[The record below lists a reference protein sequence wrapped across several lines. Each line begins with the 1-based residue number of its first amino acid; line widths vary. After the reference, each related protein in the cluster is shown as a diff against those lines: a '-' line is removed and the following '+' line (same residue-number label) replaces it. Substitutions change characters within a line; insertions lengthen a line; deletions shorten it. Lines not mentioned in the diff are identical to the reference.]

1 MANYQ
6 KLFTGVGG
14 LLIGGAIGTLIQG
27 IRLRELKKKTDALEN
42 ERKELEE
49 SAQVYKESILN
60 TIESAKEKCLNMVDE
75 GLVTF
80 VDENGD
86 KHVVSLFDEQEM
98 DEAFS
103 HPNWHMTFD

>member
-6 KLFTGVGG
+6 KLFAGVGG

-27 IRLRELKKKTDALEN
+27 IRLRKLKKKTEALEN

-49 SAQVYKESILN
+49 SAQVYKESIL
-60 TIESAKEKCLNMVDE
+60 EAVDSSWEKYQDIIDN
-75 GLVTF
+75 GFVTF
-80 VDENGD
+80 IDKQGGRHIVHLNDE
-86 KHVVSLFDEQEM
+86 KEM

-103 HPNWHMTFD
+103 HPDWHMLFD